1 MEKEAI
7 FLKPIFK
14 DYIWGGQKLKNIF
27 KKEVENEECT
37 AESWEISTNS
47 NGETQITNGKYKN
60 KTLTEIYNDKEIR
73 KEIFGTKCIN
83 LEDFPLLIKFID
95 ANDCLSV
102 QVHPDNEYALK
113 NENSQGK
120 TEMWYILDCEE
131 GAQII
136 CGVKEGI
143 SIEELK
149 NSINENKITESL
161 NYIDVHKGD
170 AIYIQSGTIHALLGK
185 TLVAEVQQNSNIT
198 YRVYDWG
205 RTNKEGKPRELHINK
220 ALEVIKTENRPQ
232 IQNIKNDIVKLN
244 IVKSEFF
251 ITNKIN
257 VTEEYQEE
265 ISGETFIAF
274 NVIEGKGELV
284 IEDKIYKIE
293 KGESF
298 IIPANVE
305 KYKILGEVQLLQ
317 SFI

>member
-1 MEKEAI
+1 MGRTKI
-7 FLKPIFK
+7 KKHL
-14 DYIWGGQKLKNIF
+14 Q
-27 KKEVENEECT
+27 KEVENEECT

-170 AIYIQSGTIHALLGK
+170 AIYIPSGTIHALLGK

-305 KYKILGEVQLLQ
+305 KYKIRGEVQLLQ
-317 SFI
+317 SFT